1 MMTVKAAATAPINP
15 PPFEPPLV
23 DFKDA
28 MKLLAIS
35 DRALRRELLEG
46 NIAAKFRGRKV
57 LFEPSELRRYVADLR
72 SWEPSK

>member
-1 MMTVKAAATAPINP
+1 MAASLGSGTPVKP

-35 DRALRRELLEG
+35 DRGLRRELSEG

-57 LFEPSELRRYVADLR
+57 LFEPSELRRYAADLP